1 MRTLK
6 MQEDQEITKE
16 ITTLEKMNDLIEQP
30 PAEVVEAKLSKT
42 PLEDVER
49 SLSDFTRDS
58 FDLIRNDFQFRE
70 ELKEEFR
77 KRLQLDINQ
86 GGISSR
92 DFLGF
97 FNSESVNMNDRI
109 SKVLGPTFQLMT
121 AEQQAI
127 QMTKQAELKANSTNI
142 QINNANQSQA
152 TQDKMKALNASEQ
165 VDQQT
170 LQGMTQLANILQ
182 TMMHA
187 AEKSK

>member
-1 MRTLK
+1 

>member
-1 MRTLK
+1 MRTLR

-16 ITTLEKMNDLIEQP
+16 IATLEKMNDLIEQP

-77 KRLQLDINQ
+77 KRLQLDVNQ

-142 QINNANQSQA
+142 QINNANQGQA
-152 TQDKMKALNASEQ
+152 AQDKMKALNASEQ

>member
-1 MRTLK
+1 MRTLR

-16 ITTLEKMNDLIEQP
+16 IATLEKMNDLIEQP

-142 QINNANQSQA
+142 QINNANQGQA